1 MAHRARS
8 VTTPVILGV
17 AAMAL
22 SACASNTAL
31 LSPRYPA
38 RLPQGNGSGGH
49 AEVGPR
55 HGGPQQSD
63 PDHRGGTWK
72 PYQVN
77 GQWYYPADEPD
88 YDQIGIASWYGDAF
102 NGKPTA
108 DGEIFDTQAYTAAHK
123 TLPLPSIVEVTNLDN
138 GRSMQLRLNDRGPF
152 VGDRLIDLS
161 KGAADKLGILRPGL
175 ARVRVR
181 YIGQAPS
188 EPTGPPEDK
197 PWRDNDVQY
206 ASATPPPR
214 TVKQQAPQSQQQR
227 RAILPPIPGTL
238 ARLDDATLQPLSV
251 PDSNTKTP
259 IAAEMPRADGLAA
272 PTPEKRRAISTHAA
286 GLPAAPAGRFAIQ
299 AGAFSIRAN
308 AEKCATELASVGQTE
323 IVSTERNGA
332 VLYRVYVRMRGQ
344 ATAEDALNQVAT
356 NGYRDAKIID
366 AE

>member
-1 MAHRARS
+1 
-8 VTTPVILGV
+8 
-17 AAMAL
+17 MAL

-31 LSPRYPA
+31 LNPRYPA
-38 RLPQGNGSGGH
+38 RLPQDGGPGH
-49 AEVGPR
+49 QAQGGPR
-55 HGGPQQSD
+55 HGGPQHSD

-77 GQWYYPADEPD
+77 GQWYYPAAEPD

-161 KGAADKLGILRPGL
+161 KGAADKLGVLRPGL

-181 YIGQAPS
+181 YIGPAPDG
-188 EPTGPPEDK
+188 PAAPPEDK

-206 ASATPPPR
+206 ASDTPAPR
-214 TVKQQAPQSQQQR
+214 TVKSRAPQAQAQHK
-227 RAILPPIPGTL
+227 AVLPPVAGTL
-238 ARLDDATLQPLSV
+238 ARLDDATLQPLSA
-251 PDSNTKTP
+251 PDP
-259 IAAEMPRADGLAA
+259 DDAAVAATEAPTAPVLDISPPAAA
-272 PTPEKRRAISTHAA
+272 PGVLAE
-286 GLPAAPAGRFAIQ
+286 AAPVGRFAIQ
-299 AGAFSIRAN
+299 AGAFSSRAN
-308 AEKCATELASVGQTE
+308 AEKCASQLASVGQTE
-323 IVSTERNGA
+323 ISPTERNGA
-332 VLYRVYVRMRGQ
+332 TLYRVYVHMRGQ
-344 ATAEDALNQVAT
+344 ATADDALNQVAA
-356 NGYRDAKIID
+356 NGYHDAKIIA